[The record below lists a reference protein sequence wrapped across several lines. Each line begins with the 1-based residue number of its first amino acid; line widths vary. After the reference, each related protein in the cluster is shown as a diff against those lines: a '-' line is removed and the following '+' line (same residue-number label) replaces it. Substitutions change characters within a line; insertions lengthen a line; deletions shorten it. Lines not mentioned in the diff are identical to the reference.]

1 MPMQKL
7 SQIHCL
13 DSAKSLP
20 ARAKAPTSARSSMPK
35 NTTWTFDNTWWHAE
49 SQSLR
54 RRINSLPHDSKRE
67 MTKLFEVC
75 EDQAMAIWREEITCR
90 YHNKQTEKHV
100 KLMQK
105 FRETHSNLEQ
115 HVVMALLMRS

>member
-7 SQIHCL
+7 WQIHCS
-13 DSAKSLP
+13 DSARSLLT
-20 ARAKAPTSARSSMPK
+20 RAKAPTSAGSSMPK

-54 RRINSLPHDSKRE
+54 RKINSLPYDTKHE
-67 MTKLFEVC
+67 MAKLFDVC

-90 YHNKQTEKHV
+90 YHNKQTEKHA
-100 KLMQK
+100 KLVQK
-105 FRETHSNLEQ
+105 FQETHSNLKQ
-115 HVVMALLMRS
+115 HVVMALLMI

>member
-1 MPMQKL
+1 VPKQKL
-7 SQIHCL
+7 SRTQSSI
-13 DSAKSLP
+13 
-20 ARAKAPTSARSSMPK
+20 SARSRHAKAAAATSETASMSS
-35 NTTWTFDNTWWHAE
+35 NQSWTFDNTWWHAE

-54 RRINSLPHDSKRE
+54 RKINSLPYDTKHE

-75 EDQAMAIWREEITCR
+75 EEQAMAIWREEITCR

-100 KLMQK
+100 KLMHK
-105 FRETHSNLEQ
+105 FQETHSNLEQ

>member
-1 MPMQKL
+1 MPTQNL
-7 SQIHCL
+7 SQIPYFV
-13 DSAKSLP
+13 SARSLP
-20 ARAKAPTSARSSMPK
+20 ARAEVPTSAQISMSTS
-35 NTTWTFDNTWWHAE
+35 NAWMFDNTWWRAE
-49 SQSLR
+49 SQKLQR
-54 RRINSLPHDSKRE
+54 KINSLPYDTKRE

-100 KLMQK
+100 KLVQK
-105 FRETHSNLEQ
+105 FRETHNNLEQ

>member
-1 MPMQKL
+1 MSTK
-7 SQIHCL
+7 I
-13 DSAKSLP
+13 A
-20 ARAKAPTSARSSMPK
+20 
-35 NTTWTFDNTWWHAE
+35 WTFDNAWWHAE

-54 RRINSLPHDSKRE
+54 RKINSLDYDSKRE

-90 YHNKQTEKHV
+90 YHNKQTDKHV
-100 KLMQK
+100 KLVQK
-105 FRETHSNLEQ
+105 FRETHNNLEQ